1 MTSAESMASIAGGS
15 PMFEAIE
22 QQRAHEYVA
31 EQIRRQ
37 IGLGIIGPGEA
48 LPPERDLARMFGVG
62 RATVQLAIGA
72 LEAQKLI
79 TTRRGRAGGSFVLA
93 ALEPTAVDMRVVEV
107 ANSSGRITEALDYRL
122 VVEPVVSG
130 LAASRRTKADLAH
143 LKSVVDRMAQVST
156 DQDFMREDTAFH
168 LAVARV
174 TRNEFLIAGIED
186 TRLQLNS
193 VLSLLPDTRA
203 EHVRSMRDH
212 DEILA
217 AIEGGDGQA
226 ASECM
231 SAHVAGTSDN
241 VRTILRSI
249 TRKRQAPSP

>member
-1 MTSAESMASIAGGS
+1 
-15 PMFEAIE
+15 MFEAIE

-37 IGLGIIGPGEA
+37 IGLGIIAPGEA

-62 RATVQLAIGA
+62 RATVQLAVGA

-107 ANSSGRITEALDYRL
+107 ANSSERIAEALDYRL
-122 VVEPVVSG
+122 VVEPVVARM
-130 LAASRRTKADLAH
+130 AAGRRTKADLVL
-143 LKSVVDRMAQVST
+143 LKTAADRMAEVAT

-168 LAVARV
+168 LAIARV
-174 TRNEFLIAGIED
+174 TRNGFLIAGIED

-212 DEILA
+212 EEILSAIHNGDSEA
-217 AIEGGDGQA
+217 AE
-226 ASECM
+226 ECM
-231 SAHVAGTSDN
+231 AAHVAGTSEN

-249 TRKRQAPSP
+249 TRKRQAPSA